1 MTVLDKGH
9 MYWVSPIDGD
19 RGQTIQF
26 VKRLGSTYPGNG
38 APAYAGTNCQ
48 ELCRVLIDRLQY
60 LDDQIHCWV
69 NPLCICALRWV
80 INLLEFRAARRHRH
94 GGRTYKVYIMSI
106 IKTSTAEDWDLL
118 EGKP

>member
-80 INLLEFRAARRHRH
+80 INLLEFRAARRHQRRFRWVRAVERLPFDPVDGH
-94 GGRTYKVYIMSI
+94 IRYT
-106 IKTSTAEDWDLL
+106 L
-118 EGKP
+118 